1 MLYLIG
7 LASISFTGIVVMVS
21 IRLWQIKSGKVK
33 TNGAGPSFWAKTYE
47 AILIGE
53 SKVINFLAKIFKFCG
68 DKLSKL
74 ELNSKVHSLLSG
86 LFGGV
91 HGKIIDIR
99 KTIKGQG
106 SLPEE
111 KENTSDFLKEVSS
124 HKNGEA
130 SDSSVEK

>member
-33 TNGAGPSFWAKTYE
+33 TNGDGASFWAKTYE

-53 SKVINFLAKIFKFCG
+53 SKIINFLAGVFGFCLKIF
-68 DKLSKL
+68 SKL
-74 ELNSKVHSLLSG
+74 ELKPKFDFLRG
-86 LFGGV
+86 KLFGKLQ
-91 HGKIIDIR
+91 GKISNIR

-106 SLPEE
+106 VLPEE
-111 KENTSDFLKEVSS
+111 KENPSNFLKDVSS

-130 SDSSVEK
+130 VDISVEK